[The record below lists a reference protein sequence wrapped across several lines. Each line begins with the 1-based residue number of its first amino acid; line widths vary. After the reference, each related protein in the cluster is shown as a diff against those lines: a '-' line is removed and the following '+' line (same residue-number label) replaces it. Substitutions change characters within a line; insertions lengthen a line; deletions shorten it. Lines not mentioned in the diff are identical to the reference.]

1 MPTCDRI
8 RPGQARLSAFALPHK
23 AELYQVV
30 AIYPPSYW
38 IILVKEACCPTTNM
52 NKIEV
57 IRKETPPIAVRD
69 LVCELDQLTV
79 LLDQW
84 ERCKDV
90 RSGNRVFNEI
100 TGRLHPNL
108 MRALV
113 MIAQKQ
119 TNAILGNRKRV
130 ALTFLGRVRIH
141 NEAKHHFLQW
151 LDVFVSEERIPLL
164 RRVAISPQG
173 MNFYA
178 LTWSGWASISC
189 AHPDLWD
196 KERKIWRWDSAE
208 GDTSANLLRDGVLPR
223 IPLRMQ
229 ENETCEVAV
238 WPKHLEFTSVK
249 SLLEAVD
256 RFGEGRLHEL
266 EKAEALA
273 LLEKADSD
281 LNPLWSH
288 LLREGE
294 WE

>member
-1 MPTCDRI
+1 
-8 RPGQARLSAFALPHK
+8 
-23 AELYQVV
+23 
-30 AIYPPSYW
+30 
-38 IILVKEACCPTTNM
+38 M

-57 IRKETPPIAVRD
+57 YRKETPPIAVRD
-69 LVCELDQLTV
+69 LVCELDQLAV
-79 LLDQW
+79 LIDQW

-90 RSGNRVFNEI
+90 RSGNRVFSEI

-108 MRALV
+108 VKALV

-119 TNAILGNRKRV
+119 TDAILAKRKTV
-130 ALTFLGRVRIH
+130 TVTFLGRVRIH

-164 RRVAISPQG
+164 RRVAISPEG

-178 LTWSGWASISC
+178 LSWAGWASISC

-196 KERKIWRWDSAE
+196 KDKLRWRWDSAE
-208 GDTSANLLRDGVLPR
+208 GEKSADILRDGVLPR
-223 IPLRMQ
+223 IPLRMA
-229 ENETCEVAV
+229 ENDSVEVAE

-249 SLLEAVD
+249 TLLDAVD

-273 LLEKADSD
+273 LLKNADAD

-294 WE
+294 WG